1 MRLDFDMDTCT
12 LITGAVSGI
21 GRAVC
26 QLLLASGE
34 KIVAAD
40 LSAEALSAVF
50 GNDSNVLCVAG
61 DLTTAEGFANLISSL
76 KSRFNAVKG
85 FVHCA
90 GFDSARPL
98 GFIADETVHKLVAI
112 HAGFP
117 IQFLGWLAKKGNHAD
132 GCSCVCISSLSAHEG
147 AKGHVAYAAAK
158 GAVEGFLKPAAA
170 ELLPKGIRL
179 NTLVLGVVQT
189 EMAKSWMNKLTPNQ
203 LSEMQKDYPL
213 GFGQPND
220 IASVIAFLLGEES
233 RWITGQTIV
242 CDGGHSLI

>member
-1 MRLDFDMDTCT
+1 MDTCT
-12 LITGAVSGI
+12 LVTGAASGI

-26 QLLLASGE
+26 QLLLAHGG

-40 LSAEALSAVF
+40 LAAEALSAAF
-50 GNDSNVLCVAG
+50 GNDPNVLCVAG
-61 DLTTAEGFANLISSL
+61 DLTTAEGFTNLTSSL
-76 KSRFNAVKG
+76 KGRFDSVKG

-117 IQFLGWLAKKGNHAD
+117 IQFLGWLAKKGNHAEE
-132 GCSCVCISSLSAHEG
+132 CSCVCISSLSAHEG

-158 GAVEGFLKPAAA
+158 GAVEGSLKPAAA

-179 NTLVLGVVQT
+179 NALVLGVVQT
-189 EMAKSWMNKLTPNQ
+189 EMAMSWMNKLTPDQ
-203 LSEMQKDYPL
+203 LSALQKDYPL
-213 GFGQPND
+213 GLGQPSD
-220 IASVIAFLLGEES
+220 IARVIAFLLGDDS
-233 RWITGQTIV
+233 RWITGQTLV
-242 CDGGHSLI
+242 CDGGRSLT